1 MRSVLGLGVV
11 SVTLRDSVDRLRR
24 EIFEIDDDDLTEFS
38 TRDDTEE
45 SMIVL
50 ND

>member
-24 EIFEIDDDDLTEFS
+24 EIFEIDDDDLTEFYHLIEWG
-38 TRDDTEE
+38 RRGGER
-45 SMIVL
+45 
-50 ND
+50 